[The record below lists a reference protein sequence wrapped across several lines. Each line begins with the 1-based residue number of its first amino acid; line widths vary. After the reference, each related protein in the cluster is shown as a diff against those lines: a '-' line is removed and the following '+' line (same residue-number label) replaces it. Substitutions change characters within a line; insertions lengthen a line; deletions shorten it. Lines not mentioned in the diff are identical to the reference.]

1 MSRAKEIAVAF
12 LRETNQIPRL
22 DESEIAEN
30 KLIHHR
36 IRFDTN
42 KIMSIVPELAEFVLD
57 DPNLG
62 EFEFGEIIQN
72 ELLRLHEK
80 YFQVCTKVELM
91 SLPRGY
97 GGVIKNH
104 KDLPSFSTPSMA
116 FMFKGEYDIKQI
128 FSSSYRECVIIN
140 RDYTH
145 FPLMYV

>member
-1 MSRAKEIAVAF
+1 MFRAKEIALAF

-36 IRFDTN
+36 IKFDTN
-42 KIMSIVPELAEFVLD
+42 EIMSIAPELAEFVLD
-57 DPNLG
+57 DQNHG

-80 YFQVCTKVELM
+80 YFQVCTKVELE

-104 KDLPSFSTPSMA
+104 KDLPPISTPSMA
-116 FMFKGEYDIKQI
+116 FIFKGKGL
-128 FSSSYRECVIIN
+128 SSNEFLRE
-140 RDYTH
+140 
-145 FPLMYV
+145 L

>member
-1 MSRAKEIAVAF
+1 MFRAKEIALAF

-36 IRFDTN
+36 IKFDTN
-42 KIMSIVPELAEFVLD
+42 EIMSIAPELAEFVLD
-57 DPNLG
+57 DQNHG

-80 YFQVCTKVELM
+80 YFQVCTKVELE

-104 KDLPSFSTPSMA
+104 KDLPPISTPSMA
-116 FMFKGEYDIKQI
+116 FIFKGKYETSIHI
-128 FSSSYRECVIIN
+128 FYSSYLSNVKPTEGLAFWRGS
-140 RDYTH
+140 
-145 FPLMYV
+145 